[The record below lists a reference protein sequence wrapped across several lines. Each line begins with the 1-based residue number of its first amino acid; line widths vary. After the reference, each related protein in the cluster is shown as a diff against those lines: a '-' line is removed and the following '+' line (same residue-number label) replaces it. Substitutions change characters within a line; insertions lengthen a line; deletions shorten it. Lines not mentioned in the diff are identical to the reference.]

1 MINNILRSIK
11 LAYFKLLRIN
21 DSPHKIAMGFAIGSF
36 IGIFPTFWLGGILAV
51 FLSWIFRLNYVATIL
66 GAFII
71 MNPLTTP
78 LFWILS
84 AFVGGIIFSKKYNFV
99 LNAIKDKSIFHN
111 FGDLAI
117 IYLVGNTIIS
127 LIVAVFSYWA
137 IKRIIIDYRK
147 RKSRIRNGK

>member
-1 MINNILRSIK
+1 MINKFLRSIK

-51 FLSWIFRLNYVATIL
+51 LLSWVFRLNYVATIL

-78 LFWILS
+78 LFWMLS
-84 AFVGGIIFSKKYNFV
+84 AFVGGIVFSKEYSFI

-117 IYLVGNTIIS
+117 IYIVGNTIVS
-127 LIVAVFSYWA
+127 LVVSMTGYWA
-137 IKRIIIDYRK
+137 IKKIIIDHRK
-147 RKSRIRNGK
+147 KK